1 MPLKMR
7 RGLWG
12 GGIKFYSLHIAQLRG
27 DSISAIFPFLI
38 YLHLCVCLWVSP
50 VLLNPLDSATL
61 IASPPPPSPERK
73 TNQEP
78 IGTLHIFICFCF
90 PLSHHFIVLLPTFS
104 SSSILFYFF
113 HHCKAEIGQD
123 STFCL
128 EVSPTLH
135 HKLQPTHPDKK
146 KKINPNAEDLANVCQ
161 KKTNTLFVEMNRV
174 YVSSF
179 RGYYTI
185 TRVPRKVWLKQKNE
199 NKIVKWII
207 DVILVQ

>member
-1 MPLKMR
+1 MGVRMPLKTG

-27 DSISAIFPFLI
+27 DSISAIFPLLI

-50 VLLNPLDSATL
+50 VVPPNPTLLLDSATL
-61 IASPPPPSPERK
+61 IASPITTQSWEKNKPRAHWNIAYLYLFLFSPLPSLYPPPHSP
-73 TNQEP
+73 
-78 IGTLHIFICFCF
+78 
-90 PLSHHFIVLLPTFS
+90 FS

-135 HKLQPTHPDKK
+135 HKNQPTHPDKT
-146 KKINPNAEDLANVCQ
+146 KKIIPMLKLLPMCVKKNP
-161 KKTNTLFVEMNRV
+161 NTLFVEMNRV

-179 RGYYTI
+179 KGYYTI
-185 TRVPRKVWLKQKNE
+185 TRVQKTCG
-199 NKIVKWII
+199 
-207 DVILVQ
+207 

>member
-1 MPLKMR
+1 MGVRMPLKTG

-27 DSISAIFPFLI
+27 DSISAIFPLLI

-50 VLLNPLDSATL
+50 VLPPNPH
-61 IASPPPPSPERK
+61 PPPRLRYAHRAPPSPPSPERK

-90 PLSHHFIVLLPTFS
+90 PLSHHFILPHSPFSSSS

-135 HKLQPTHPDKK
+135 HKNQPTHPDKT
-146 KKINPNAEDLANVCQ
+146 KKIHPNAEALANVCQ
-161 KKTNTLFVEMNRV
+161 KIPIHFL
-174 YVSSF
+174 
-179 RGYYTI
+179 
-185 TRVPRKVWLKQKNE
+185 
-199 NKIVKWII
+199 
-207 DVILVQ
+207 